1 MPKNGGAGMFEGVG
15 KTGVDV
21 AGDVAS
27 MGMSGV
33 SGTVSKFRRTV
44 IENKGI
50 AVGFMVGMA
59 TIGVIKGIVD
69 DLFMP
74 LLSPLLGD
82 VGSAEWTSKV
92 VSLGPVKIKAGNLL
106 SIFMTYF
113 LTIIA
118 IYIFIHALE

>member
-27 MGMSGV
+27 MGMRGV

-59 TIGVIKGIVD
+59 TIGVIKGIVY

-82 VGSAEWTSKV
+82 VGASEWSRKV
-92 VSLGPVKIKAGNLL
+92 VTLGPVNIKIGSLL
-106 SIFMTYF
+106 SSFMNYF